1 MWLTFISNSM
11 FLFLDLAIVGVDGS
25 HLKTK
30 QKHPRQIILQNG
42 AASQSI
48 TVCKPS
54 YLLRESYIVSASDN

>member
-1 MWLTFISNSM
+1 M

-54 YLLRESYIVSASDN
+54 YLLLYSYKSYISYIVSASDN